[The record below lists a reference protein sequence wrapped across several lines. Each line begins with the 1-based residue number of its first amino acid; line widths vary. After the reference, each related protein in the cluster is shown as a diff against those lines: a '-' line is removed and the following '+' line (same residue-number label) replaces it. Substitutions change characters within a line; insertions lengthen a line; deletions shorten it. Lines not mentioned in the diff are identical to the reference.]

1 MGRNVEGGTARGAL
15 CEARGRRAEM
25 SAGLLALA
33 PVWPP
38 VVGYQDRKCRVSAQ
52 PSLVH
57 FPTYDPLPSHPW
69 RGNVGGFASDTS
81 DRSSSHR
88 VFCFHPSPNL
98 TDYGASRAASRNYPA
113 TRYCQDGV
121 VSGYRGTRCLRPAVQ
136 RGRTCKVPRPS
147 WELEDPAAE
156 SDSRAG
162 AVSGLIPWGLLAWSM
177 S

>member
-1 MGRNVEGGTARGAL
+1 MERNVEGGTARGAL

-69 RGNVGGFASDTS
+69 RGNVSGFALDTS

-121 VSGYRGTRCLRPAVQ
+121 VSSPPRNSVPPAGGAEREDVQSTTSQLGT
-136 RGRTCKVPRPS
+136 GR
-147 WELEDPAAE
+147 
-156 SDSRAG
+156 
-162 AVSGLIPWGLLAWSM
+162 SGRRV
-177 S
+177 